1 MKYYKPKYYLI
12 AFSLFYLLLLGIM
25 VFYFA
30 QVLELKKKEIHS
42 IAHEKIDALE
52 PVLSFEKGSKKKDN
66 FIYRAVLDLLQKKTT
81 LEEIKSKNRSL
92 FEAANLDATKKIDS
106 TFRELGY
113 KVAFRIDLTDVIIN
127 STKENLLLE
136 PITILQT
143 EKDVKKAHRIN
154 SSEWE
159 VEESSTNKSDE
170 TCIDCPIDYKNHFTV
185 KQEKYIE
192 VINFNR
198 IAFRELFPL
207 LLGSFLICTF
217 ILILY
222 YITYKTIKKKEQEV
236 LSLHNMVDNVSHE
249 FKLPIATLKYG
260 CNNLQQEYNSATIE
274 LIQRQVSRLERLQN
288 QLGGF
293 VETTDHAFSKADL
306 VQLLADLKLKNEHV
320 SFTLAWDLDDKL
332 NFPQTEI
339 ETILLNLL
347 ENSIKYG
354 GTAIVCT
361 LKENEGKLCIQ
372 VADNGIGIAKAE
384 QNLIFQK
391 FYRVRHHNIHNT
403 LGLGIGLYQ
412 VKQIVDRR
420 KGRVQLK
427 SKLTEGTT
435 FTILLPYV

>member
-12 AFSLFYLLLLGIM
+12 AFSLFYLLLIGLM
-25 VFYFA
+25 TFYFLH
-30 QVLELKKKEIHS
+30 VLELKKKEIHT
-42 IAHEKIDALE
+42 IAHTKIDAIEGL
-52 PVLSFEKGSKKKDN
+52 LAFDKKSKNKN
-66 FIYRAVLDLLQKKTT
+66 NLIYQAVLDLLQNKTT
-81 LEEIKSKNRSL
+81 VEEIKKKNTSY
-92 FEAANLDATKKIDS
+92 FEAINKDASQKIDS
-106 TFRELGY
+106 AFRDLGY
-113 KVAFRIDLTDVIIN
+113 NVAFRIELTDVIPY
-127 STKENLLLE
+127 STKENILKTPL
-136 PITILQT
+136 TILQT
-143 EKDVKKAHRIN
+143 ERVLTNAYRIN

-170 TCIDCPIDYKNHFTV
+170 PCIDCPIDYKNHFTA
-185 KQEKYIE
+185 KQEKYLE
-192 VINFNR
+192 VINFNS
-198 IAFRELFPL
+198 IAFRALFPL

-222 YITYKTIKKKEQEV
+222 YITYKTIKKKEKEV

-260 CNNLQQEYNSATIE
+260 CNNLQQEYNSATVE

-293 VETTDHAFSKADL
+293 VETTDHTISKADL
-306 VQLLADLKLKNEHV
+306 EQLLADLKLKNEHV

-347 ENSIKYG
+347 ENGIKYG
-354 GTAIVCT
+354 GTNILCT
-361 LKENEGKLCIQ
+361 VKEKESKLCIQ
-372 VADNGIGIAKAE
+372 ISDNGIGIAKTE

-391 FYRVRHHNIHNT
+391 FYRIRHHNIHNT

-412 VKQIVDRR
+412 VKQIVDKR
-420 KGRVQLK
+420 KGSIRLK